1 MVLLSQI
8 IPEGMRCG
16 IASDHLRIHR
26 RVHMWFCVCKAA
38 RYMLVAVLS
47 IVGFRVAR
55 FDKLVGRMRLILAKV
70 FMSVEFFCGF
80 VY

>member
-1 MVLLSQI
+1 
-8 IPEGMRCG
+8 
-16 IASDHLRIHR
+16 
-26 RVHMWFCVCKAA
+26 MWFCVCKAA